1 LGRRYEEK
9 VDIEELA
16 RLENP
21 EDSSG
26 GKIRVKMPNRK
37 INEMFAFAEQI
48 LGGRRVTVLCEDGET
63 RMARIP
69 GKMRRRQWVR
79 DGDLIIVWPWDFQ
92 DSKADVKHRYSKT
105 QAMYLSRK
113 GVLPKELDFFG
124 MNTASDDDDDEFAD
138 TFGIVDTPDEE
149 EVVLDD
155 ADADADD
162 DDDDDEEKEDVSKD
176 KDFFNLQNEYL
187 KWPKFRAFLNECLR
201 LFPASPNA
209 MIRQLRFEEIEIDDA
224 VLASNM
230 SLKQELENGYLEVAE
245 VECEDKSDTE
255 SSVYHLYNH
264 CIVHAN
270 IMGAHLRP
278 QEFENPLQF
287 DIDRWLTN
295 DGRRFTSKKCATL
308 LTFGVGRRNCP
319 GMTLAMKQLYMIIAL
334 LLCKYRFY
342 IEDDDEQVFEPTF
355 SGTLWLEPQIELKV
369 KFRTQNEAEL

>member
-124 MNTASDDDDDEFAD
+124 MNTATDDDDDEFSD
-138 TFGIVDTPDEE
+138 TFGEVDAPEPE
-149 EVVLDD
+149 AEPADD
-155 ADADADD
+155 SEDDDVDDLFGSDD
-162 DDDDDEEKEDVSKD
+162 DDDDDDLFGSEAESEEDAEAESEEEAEAEAETPHVPVEEYPDEEQGEDS
-176 KDFFNLQNEYL
+176 
-187 KWPKFRAFLNECLR
+187 
-201 LFPASPNA
+201 
-209 MIRQLRFEEIEIDDA
+209 
-224 VLASNM
+224 
-230 SLKQELENGYLEVAE
+230 
-245 VECEDKSDTE
+245 
-255 SSVYHLYNH
+255 
-264 CIVHAN
+264 
-270 IMGAHLRP
+270 
-278 QEFENPLQF
+278 
-287 DIDRWLTN
+287 
-295 DGRRFTSKKCATL
+295 
-308 LTFGVGRRNCP
+308 
-319 GMTLAMKQLYMIIAL
+319 
-334 LLCKYRFY
+334 
-342 IEDDDEQVFEPTF
+342 DDEDED
-355 SGTLWLEPQIELKV
+355 LESL
-369 KFRTQNEAEL
+369 FG

>member
-1 LGRRYEEK
+1 MGRRYEEK

-124 MNTASDDDDDEFAD
+124 MNTATDDDDDEFSD
-138 TFGIVDTPDEE
+138 TFGEVDAPEPEAEPADESE
-149 EVVLDD
+149 DD
-155 ADADADD
+155 DVDDLFGSDD
-162 DDDDDEEKEDVSKD
+162 DDDDDD
-176 KDFFNLQNEYL
+176 
-187 KWPKFRAFLNECLR
+187 
-201 LFPASPNA
+201 LFGS
-209 MIRQLRFEEIEIDDA
+209 
-224 VLASNM
+224 
-230 SLKQELENGYLEVAE
+230 
-245 VECEDKSDTE
+245 
-255 SSVYHLYNH
+255 
-264 CIVHAN
+264 
-270 IMGAHLRP
+270 
-278 QEFENPLQF
+278 
-287 DIDRWLTN
+287 
-295 DGRRFTSKKCATL
+295 
-308 LTFGVGRRNCP
+308 
-319 GMTLAMKQLYMIIAL
+319 
-334 LLCKYRFY
+334 
-342 IEDDDEQVFEPTF
+342 
-355 SGTLWLEPQIELKV
+355 
-369 KFRTQNEAEL
+369 EAEAEEEAEAEA